1 MKSCLVTL
9 AVLLLGVSFGAGSP
23 VEPVEPRKATLG
35 PYRRLVESQV
45 FAGGQRA
52 NVIVIGQG
60 TTNVGLYIYDGYGNC
75 VAWDDQGTAET
86 RDDAAAI
93 WFPVQNERY
102 TIELRNL
109 GAAANRL
116 DVVVR

>member
-1 MKSCLVTL
+1 MRSCLVTL
-9 AVLLLGVSFGAGSP
+9 AVFLLGVSLGAGSP
-23 VEPVEPRKATLG
+23 VEPVKPGTATLG
-35 PYRRLVESQV
+35 PYRRLVESRV

-60 TTNVGLYIYDGYGNC
+60 SSNVGLYIYDGYGNC
-75 VAWDDQGTAET
+75 VSWDDQGTAAT

-93 WFPVQNERY
+93 WFPLQDERY

-109 GAAANRL
+109 GAATNRL
-116 DVVVR
+116 DIVVR